1 MRHVIE
7 VYTRF
12 VLAHEVFFL
21 TTILFLALAAAV
33 GFIVATLHLKTLR
46 RLYQAALARGEG
58 ENELEKILVYL
69 GQAEKALA
77 DRVSGLEHEMEEA
90 RKKACFYLQHWAL
103 ERYRA
108 FKDQGG
114 DQSFTF
120 VLLDENKD
128 GVILTSIYG
137 RDESRL
143 FAKEVEEGRARQPLS
158 EEEARV
164 LNLAL
169 EKKDGCKK
177 EIAAKTKKF

>member
-1 MRHVIE
+1 MRHIIQ

-12 VLAHEVFFL
+12 VLAHQVFFL
-21 TTILFLALAAAV
+21 TAILFLVLVAAV
-33 GFIVATLHLKTLR
+33 AFIVAALRLKTLR
-46 RLYQAALARGEG
+46 RLYRVALSRGEG

-77 DRVSGLEHEMEEA
+77 ERVSGLEHEMEEA
-90 RKKACFYLQHWAL
+90 RRKARFYLQHWAL

-120 VLLDENKD
+120 VLLDENRD

-143 FAKEVEEGRARQPLS
+143 FAKEVAEGEARQPLS

-169 EKKDGCKK
+169 GKKKGQKK
-177 EIAAKTKKF
+177 EIVAKTKKS